1 MPVQVPFKVSKGLM
15 VLKLWDLAFICHNIL
30 SQDVNNG
37 SNVIIR
43 LLDHSTWEEFPPY
56 LVNIKDHIFSGL
68 HSLSPPYPLLLNT
81 IKIIFS
87 SKWMICV
94 LTSRGN
100 DCHQIFACW
109 ANHWYDLC
117 PLLTRPITLHS
128 VSGFAESLCPVSGN
142 ILIKYRVF
150 NWAQNI
156 KSTPAECPV
165 AQANQAEVTNTP
177 WHAACL
183 QRPVLELLRF
193 IC

>member
-1 MPVQVPFKVSKGLM
+1 MLITALM
-15 VLKLWDLAFICHNIL
+15 
-30 SQDVNNG
+30 S
-37 SNVIIR
+37 
-43 LLDHSTWEEFPPY
+43 LLDY
-56 LVNIKDHIFSGL
+56 LITLRERNSL
-68 HSLSPPYPLLLNT
+68 HTLLISRIISSLAYIHCLLHTQLLLNT

-150 NWAQNI
+150 NWVQNI